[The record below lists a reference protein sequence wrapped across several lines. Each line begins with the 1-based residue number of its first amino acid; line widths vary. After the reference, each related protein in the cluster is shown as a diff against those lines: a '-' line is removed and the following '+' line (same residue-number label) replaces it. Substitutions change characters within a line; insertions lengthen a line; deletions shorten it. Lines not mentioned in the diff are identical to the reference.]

1 MSRCDSGNGV
11 RARWRRGAT
20 LASLL
25 IGIAGGAALSTLA
38 MDTVQAAQAEP
49 TGAAPNNGKDTRAA
63 RAQLGRPATAAE
75 LKAWDI
81 DVRPDFQGLP
91 PGRGT
96 VAQGQTIWDARCASC
111 HGDFGESNAVF
122 TPIAGGT
129 TAADIASGRVAA
141 MTGSQPYRTSLMKLS
156 TVSTLWDYIR
166 RAMPW
171 DAPKSLTVD
180 EVYAVTAYI
189 LNLGDIVPADFTL
202 SDANIGEVQRK
213 LPNRNG
219 MTTEH
224 GLWPGR
230 GKPDTRNTACMAD
243 CAGQVE
249 VSSLIPEYAR
259 GTHGDLAA
267 QQRGFGPV
275 RGVATGSPEDEA
287 KDTPQAKAGAA
298 TVADPVTAAA
308 PAQAI
313 GAKLTGQYQCL
324 ACHAPDRKLVGPS
337 FHEIAQRYRGKDAHG
352 ALAQKIRSGGQGAW
366 GPVPMP
372 PQPQVPES
380 DIQAMVKWIL
390 EAK

>member
-1 MSRCDSGNGV
+1 MSRCDSGKPA
-11 RARWRRGAT
+11 RAGARAGWRRGAM
-20 LASLL
+20 LAGLL
-25 IGIAGGAALSTLA
+25 LGIAGAAVLP
-38 MDTVQAAQAEP
+38 QAAQAEP
-49 TGAAPNNGKDTRAA
+49 KGAARAGSKDSKDTRAA
-63 RAQLGRPATAAE
+63 RAQLGRTATAAE

-96 VAQGQTIWDARCASC
+96 VAQGQAVWDARCASC
-111 HGDFGESNAVF
+111 HGDFGESNAMF

-156 TVSTLWDYIR
+156 TVSTLWDYIH

-171 DAPKSLTVD
+171 DKPRSLTVD

-230 GKPDTRNTACMAD
+230 GKPDTRNTACMSN
-243 CAGQVE
+243 CAGNVE

-259 GTHGDLAA
+259 GAHGDLAE

-275 RGVATGSPEDEA
+275 RGVATGSPED
-287 KDTPQAKAGAA
+287 QAKPPAA
-298 TVADPVTAAA
+298 QQARAEVTTAAA
-308 PAQAI
+308 QPL
-313 GAKLTGQYQCL
+313 GARLTGQYQCL

-352 ALAQKIRSGGQGAW
+352 ALAQKIRGGGQGVW